1 MPTDALAARLERLER
16 AHRRLR
22 RFVVALLVALSSVVL
37 VAAADDGVLRG
48 RTLQLTD
55 DQGRVRILATVN
67 GGLSFLDAAGRPRAV
82 LGNDAQGDPG
92 LVLNGDASRAAFG
105 VNRDGPALTLMA
117 ERGSLRAVLALLHGQ
132 PGLVFYDAA
141 ERERLSL
148 GVLAGAGRGVL
159 RDAEGAVGWSVPAA
173 D

>member
-1 MPTDALAARLERLER
+1 MSPDALAARLDRLER

-22 RFVVALLVALSSVVL
+22 RLCFTLLVALSGVVL
-37 VAAADDGVLRG
+37 IAAADDGVLSG
-48 RTLQLTD
+48 RTLQLKD
-55 DQGRVRILATVN
+55 EQGRVRILATVN
-67 GGLSFLDAAGRPRAV
+67 GGLTFLDPAGRPRAV
-82 LGNDAQGDPG
+82 LGNDPQGDPG
-92 LVLNGDASRAAFG
+92 LVLNGDASRAVLS

-132 PGLVFYDAA
+132 PGLVFYDPA

-148 GVLAGAGRGVL
+148 GVLGGAGRGVL
-159 RDAEGAVGWSVPAA
+159 RDADGAVRWSVPAA